1 MDLSYYANLAEIIGT
16 TAIVV
21 SLIYVAVQIRQN
33 TRATRL
39 SAAQNI
45 SHELR
50 EVTASLAN
58 ETETAELHLKG
69 IANIDSLAPAE
80 KHRFYILLSALY
92 RVYENAYYQNREGA
106 LDPYVWEGVIGQLLI
121 TRHSSSSGYQTFWR
135 DRKQIFSKKFQ
146 DFLENELPVT
156 EIDPLTAY
164 KAPEDHE

>member
-21 SLIYVAVQIRQN
+21 SLVYVAVQIRQH
-33 TRATRL
+33 TRVTRL
-39 SAAQNI
+39 TTAQNI

-50 EVTASLAN
+50 AVTVLLAT
-58 ETETAELHLKG
+58 EPETAEMHLKG
-69 IANIDSLAPAE
+69 IENIDSLTPTE

-106 LDPYVWEGVIGQLLI
+106 LDPHIWEGVMGQLLI
-121 TRHSSSSGYQTFWR
+121 TRNSSGYQSFWR
-135 DRKQIFSKKFQ
+135 DRKQLFSKNFQ
-146 DFLENELPVT
+146 YFLENELHVP
-156 EIDPLTAY
+156 EIDPLKPY

>member
-39 SAAQNI
+39 TTAQNI

-50 EVTASLAN
+50 AVTVLLA
-58 ETETAELHLKG
+58 TQPETAEMHLKG
-69 IANIDSLAPAE
+69 VANVGSLTPTE

-106 LDPYVWEGVIGQLLI
+106 LDPYVWEGIIGQLLLS
-121 TRHSSSSGYQTFWR
+121 RNSSGYQTFWR
-135 DRKQIFSKKFQ
+135 DRKQLFSKKFQ
-146 DFLENELPVT
+146 DFLENELPVP
-156 EIDPLTAY
+156 EIDPLAPY
-164 KAPEDHE
+164 KAAKDHE

>member
-39 SAAQNI
+39 STAQNI

-58 ETETAELHLKG
+58 EIETAELHLKG

-80 KHRFYILLSALY
+80 KHRFYILVSALY

-106 LDPYVWEGVIGQLLI
+106 LDPHIWEGVMGQLLI
-121 TRHSSSSGYQTFWR
+121 TTNSSGYQTFWR
-135 DRKQIFSKKFQ
+135 DRKQLFSKNFQ
-146 DFLENELPVT
+146 DFLENELPVP
-156 EIDPLTAY
+156 EIDPLKPY
-164 KAPEDHE
+164 RAPEDHE